1 MRKIDIKII
10 LITVPIIY
18 LLLFAFDSLS
28 TKKKKMKISENEY
41 KKASFVEFKNDKNVV
56 KLKLFN
62 YIDNENYFVSL
73 ESKEI
78 LTFLNNDLKNE
89 VFFITF
95 KNGKCIT
102 EISAGDVVMQMKC
115 LKFEKYSS
123 YLKNKI

>member
-1 MRKIDIKII
+1 MRKNDIKLI
-10 LITVPIIY
+10 LITLPIIY
-18 LLLFAFDSLS
+18 LFLFVFDSVS
-28 TKKKKMKISENEY
+28 KDKKNKVSENEY

-62 YIDNENYFVSL
+62 YIDNENYLISL

-78 LTFLNNDLKNE
+78 LKFLNNNLKKE

-95 KNGKCIT
+95 KNKECIT
-102 EISAGDVVMQMKC
+102 EISAGNILMEMEC

-123 YLKNKI
+123 FLKNKI